1 MNSSDSR
8 IVKGINVATAIFAGL
23 GILCALLGFLLC
35 GVAMSAVNDPA
46 LMNDVVAEL
55 EYSSSAFDEG
65 GAVIEGGPLTVDEA
79 SAAASVGM
87 TVLMVLLGLYLVTKL
102 VGLIASI
109 MAIRNCAK
117 PEKLGGA
124 FGMAIASAVLA
135 FLFGGFIS
143 GILFVV
149 SAVYISRIRKGGQLI
164 NEAPYG
170 YAQPGYGQQP
180 QQYGQPQPQQ
190 PYYPQQGAAQP
201 QAPAQPAAPVAPVPP
216 APQSPAVSAA
226 PAQPQAPAPVQP
238 VAPEPVAP
246 EVQSAPAAG
255 EGESNASS
263 DK

>member
-46 LMNDVVAEL
+46 LMGDVVAEL

-65 GAVIEGGPLTVDEA
+65 GAVLNGPLTVDEA

-87 TVLMVLLGLYLVTKL
+87 TVLMVVLGLYLVTKL

-117 PEKLGGA
+117 PEKLVGA

-135 FLFGGFIS
+135 FLFGGFVS

-149 SAVYISRIRKGGQLI
+149 SAVYISRIRKGCQPI

-170 YAQPGYGQQP
+170 YAQPGYG
-180 QQYGQPQPQQ
+180 
-190 PYYPQQGAAQP
+190 
-201 QAPAQPAAPVAPVPP
+201 
-216 APQSPAVSAA
+216 
-226 PAQPQAPAPVQP
+226 
-238 VAPEPVAP
+238 
-246 EVQSAPAAG
+246 
-255 EGESNASS
+255 
-263 DK
+263 

>member
-46 LMNDVVAEL
+46 LMSDVVAEL
-55 EYSSSAFDEG
+55 DYSSSAFDEG
-65 GAVIEGGPLTVDEA
+65 GAVLNGPLTVDEA

-87 TVLMVLLGLYLVTKL
+87 TVLMVVLGLYLVTKL

-135 FLFGGFIS
+135 FLFGGFVS

-149 SAVYISRIRKGGQLI
+149 SAVYISRIRKGGQPI

-180 QQYGQPQPQQ
+180 Q
-190 PYYPQQGAAQP
+190 
-201 QAPAQPAAPVAPVPP
+201 APAQPAAPVPP
-216 APQSPAVSAA
+216 APQSPAAPAA
-226 PAQPQAPAPVQP
+226 PAQPQAPAPAQP
-238 VAPEPVAP
+238 AAPEA
-246 EVQSAPAAG
+246 QSAPAAG

>member
-46 LMNDVVAEL
+46 LMSDVVAEL
-55 EYSSSAFDEG
+55 DYSSSAFDEG
-65 GAVIEGGPLTVDEA
+65 GAVLNGPLTVDEA

-87 TVLMVLLGLYLVTKL
+87 TVLMVVLGLYLVTKL

-135 FLFGGFIS
+135 FLFGGFVS

-149 SAVYISRIRKGGQLI
+149 SAVYISRIRKGGQPI

-170 YAQPGYGQQP
+170 YAQPGYGQ
-180 QQYGQPQPQQ
+180 QPQQ

-201 QAPAQPAAPVAPVPP
+201 QAPAQPAAPVPP
-216 APQSPAVSAA
+216 APQSPAAPAA
-226 PAQPQAPAPVQP
+226 PAQPQAPAPAQP
-238 VAPEPVAP
+238 AAPEA
-246 EVQSAPAAG
+246 QSAPAAG